1 MAFCRSLPQHS
12 PLGRVFFWQQTAPR
26 CCKPRLL
33 APHLLQLAEIVKE
46 QFNQTDGQSK
56 QNDGFAMCLL
66 TQLLAE
72 WACDRTKNRSW
83 NVQMKFLENEKTEG
97 RQKEKREKKGHDFF
111 LPSFVECDGVEV
123 ILKLGDEVFQKLPAY
138 TSHTFAQGDFFTL
151 EAILLGGAV
160 FNTKSAQALYE
171 DVLKKQCYGLPE
183 PVAVGV
189 WTQRT
194 PEDQALVVPSP
205 MRREILKMLS
215 GLDSGEVR
223 WLLRPVPS
231 LATVELCWKAL
242 SKGDTEG
249 NDILEA
255 LRTSFSSKRL
265 HALLKD
271 DKPGSTRVLP
281 SAPRFGTLN
290 CQQQQAYLAAFS
302 KQISLVQGPPG
313 TGKTHFIATLT
324 QGILSLEDQGT
335 VLLLAET
342 NFAADNLLLAVKR
355 IKELGRITSTVRVV

>member
-1 MAFCRSLPQHS
+1 MRP
-12 PLGRVFFWQQTAPR
+12 PR
-26 CCKPRLL
+26 LFATRLL
-33 APHLLQLAEIVKE
+33 APHLLQLAEVVKE
-46 QFNQTDGQSK
+46 QFNETDGQSK

-97 RQKEKREKKGHDFF
+97 RQKEKKEKKGDFF

-123 ILKLGDEVFQKLPAY
+123 FLKLGDEVSQNLPAY
-138 TSHTFAQGDFFTL
+138 TSHSFAQGDFFTL
-151 EAILLGGAV
+151 EAILLGRGAV
-160 FNTKSAQALYE
+160 FNTKSAQALYK
-171 DVLKKQCYGLPE
+171 DVLKKQWNGLHE
-183 PVAVGV
+183 PLAVGV

-215 GLDSGEVR
+215 CLDSGEVG

-242 SKGDTEG
+242 SKSDTEG

-255 LRTSFSSKRL
+255 LRTSFSSKSL
-265 HALLKD
+265 HPLLKND
-271 DKPGSTRVLP
+271 RPGSTRVP
-281 SAPRFGTLN
+281 SAPRFETLN
-290 CQQQQAYLAAFS
+290 CQQQKAYLAAFS

-324 QGILSLEDQGT
+324 QDILECLEDQGT
-335 VLLLAET
+335 SVLLLAET

-355 IKELGRITSTVRVV
+355 IKELNCKKSHRRSTVVWSESLGGFMMSGHS